1 MTTVVCSL
9 PNPFISTS
17 PRWEKLRFQ
26 LGTSGVFQPPP
37 GSPVKSNDSSSAVWE
52 PPESLEIVAEVT
64 SDNENMRD
72 RKVTAKFSYDLKLL
86 ADIKVSGPIQIN
98 IFINNWNKSTKFKV
112 QNTTLKIIKL
122 YIDSVN

>member
-9 PNPFISTS
+9 PNPFVSSS
-17 PRWEKLRFQ
+17 PRWEKIRFQ

-37 GSPVKSNDSSSAVWE
+37 GGSRNRNLEHSDDSSANGNDNSTASWV
-52 PPESLEIVAEVT
+52 PPKSLEIIVEVT

-86 ADIKVSGPIQIN
+86 ADIKVS
-98 IFINNWNKSTKFKV
+98 
-112 QNTTLKIIKL
+112 
-122 YIDSVN
+122 